1 MKDSFVCRLPYRE
14 NDFLSDN
21 MFVLNKADIEVLKR
35 RARQKGQSLRVYI
48 TNILKKEIISER

>member
-14 NDFLSDN
+14 NEFFSDN